1 MIRKTEKDFW
11 VEMSIRE
18 IWTQA
23 HYAEIAYGNI
33 NIKAM
38 NVIDVVFSSIHSF
51 LSHCAMVSKM
61 LKAKYTESSINDIG
75 DILGISTSSIIHK
88 RKFRNS
94 LEHYD
99 RELKKWI
106 EEKGVNSIIGT
117 YNIGSKSMI
126 GIPNMVFVK
135 HYDPTENTFTFV
147 NEDLD
152 LGILFKEV
160 VEIKDKADKW
170 VKELQSQNRAK
181 F

>member
-1 MIRKTEKDFW
+1 MSNSEEKNFW
-11 VEMSIRE
+11 IEMSIRE

-23 HYAEIAYGNI
+23 HYTEIAYGNM
-33 NIKAM
+33 NLKAV
-38 NVIDVVFSSIHSF
+38 NVIDSVFSSIHSF

-61 LKAKYTESSINDIG
+61 LKAKYIESSTSDIG
-75 DILGISTSSIIHK
+75 DILGISASSIIHK

-106 EEKGVNSIIGT
+106 KEKGINSVMGT
-117 YNIGSKSMI
+117 YNIGPKSMI
-126 GIPNMVFVK
+126 GIPNMIFVK
-135 HYDPTENTFTFV
+135 HYDPTDNTFTFV

-152 LGILFKEV
+152 LGNLIKEV
-160 VEIKDKADKW
+160 RGIKDKADKW
-170 VKELQSQNRAK
+170 VKELQAHNRAK